1 MGRGLGKESGEG
13 LNMWN
18 GVGIGEGASLS
29 APQEHLPTILSGQP
43 SVDNSQ
49 AGVAGSQG

>member
-18 GVGIGEGASLS
+18 GVGIGKGASLS
-29 APQEHLPTILSGQP
+29 APQEHPPTILSGQS
-43 SVDNSQ
+43 SVDISQ